1 MKAKSRKRLLI
12 SSIAML
18 LVAMLALGTATF
30 AWFTQNTTA
39 TAEGLTMRTSK
50 TSSLLV
56 SDDTQAYASSVTY
69 TDVQAVMFPAS
80 SIDGKNWYYTYADNT
95 TSYASTQAPQKVSTT
110 LGAAAANKY
119 VFADQLNIKNEGDVT
134 VEDITI
140 TVSGW
145 STSTRYLNMALVPVS
160 NKVTGGDTSMTAANF
175 RATANVYSD
184 AATAYYPVSDA
195 GAFQTTTAI
204 TPTAKT
210 STSWTI
216 SVNDLA
222 AGAEAHYNLFIWFE
236 GQDTDC
242 KDANAGQGISGMQFT
257 ITGTPVTES

>member
-30 AWFTQNTTA
+30 AWFTQNTSA

-56 SDDTQAYASSVTY
+56 SDDTQEYASSVTY
-69 TDVQAVMFPAS
+69 QDVQAVMFPAS
-80 SIDGKNWYYTYADNT
+80 SIDGQHWYYTYADAT
-95 TSYASTQAPQKVSTT
+95 ASYASTQTPQTVPGT
-110 LGAAAANKY
+110 LGTATANKY
-119 VFADQLNIKNEGDVT
+119 VFADQLNIKNEGDVQ
-134 VEDITI
+134 VSDITI

-145 STSTRYLNMALVPVS
+145 NTSTRYLNMALVPVS

-175 RATANVYSD
+175 QNSANVYSD
-184 AATAYYPVSDA
+184 AATAYNPVSA
-195 GAFQTTTAI
+195 TGAFQTTTTI

-210 STSWTI
+210 SSTWTI
-216 SVNDLA
+216 SVPNLA
-222 AGAEAHYNLFIWFE
+222 ANSEAHYNLFIWFE
-236 GQDTDC
+236 GQDTYC